1 MLSVL
6 CANGDEIDSVGGIIV
21 SFQSDAMPM
30 VGHVQ
35 LGRMR
40 LGCMRL
46 GRMRYAPTAANFD
59 DGMKMVG
66 HNDKIMKD
74 YLALSYVDGV

>member
-35 LGRMR
+35 LGHVQLVRMR
-40 LGCMRL
+40 LVRMRLVRMRL
-46 GRMRYAPTAANFD
+46 GRMRYAPTGKLCGCF
-59 DGMKMVG
+59 
-66 HNDKIMKD
+66 H
-74 YLALSYVDGV
+74 YVYFILILF